1 MKSKQT
7 VIKSSIIVL
16 MLVIFD
22 QVTKY
27 FATIKLKANDA
38 YVIINDVF
46 ELQYLENESA
56 AFSLDPVSI
65 IHHFFPIKVFDENP
79 ALFLKTKMI
88 FFIVL
93 TAICI
98 FLLIKLY
105 LRIPDIKRYMVL
117 NGVIIDLVAGALGN
131 LIDRIIHNYVI
142 DFFYFSLINF
152 PIFNV
157 ADNYVSCSVFVLAY
171 LILFFLK
178 EDDFEKIFPSKKK
191 NESKGK

>member
-46 ELQYLENESA
+46 ELQYLENQSA

-65 IHHFFPIKVFDENP
+65 IHHFFPIKAFDENP

-117 NGVIIDLVAGALGN
+117 NGVIIVLVAGALGN

-157 ADNYVSCSVFVLAY
+157 ADIYVTCSVFVLAY
-171 LILFFLK
+171 LILFFLN

>member
-117 NGVIIDLVAGALGN
+117 NGVIIVLVAGALGN
-131 LIDRIIHNYVI
+131 LIDRVVRGYVV
-142 DFFYFSLINF
+142 DFIATPFIATFNIADSLVVIGVFLLLINE
-152 PIFNV
+152 IIE
-157 ADNYVSCSVFVLAY
+157 SVRNKKC
-171 LILFFLK
+171 K
-178 EDDFEKIFPSKKK
+178 EEEK
-191 NESKGK
+191 

>member
-1 MKSKQT
+1 M
-7 VIKSSIIVL
+7 
-16 MLVIFD
+16 
-22 QVTKY
+22 
-27 FATIKLKANDA
+27 
-38 YVIINDVF
+38 
-46 ELQYLENESA
+46 
-56 AFSLDPVSI
+56 
-65 IHHFFPIKVFDENP
+65 FDENP

-117 NGVIIDLVAGALGN
+117 NGVIIVLVAGALGN

-157 ADNYVSCSVFVLAY
+157 ADIYVTCSVFVLAY